1 MTQDQILDALRTVK
15 YPGFSRDIVSFGLI
29 KQIAVAAEQVRVQ
42 MVLTT
47 NDPAIPRTIKAE
59 TENVLRGL
67 GVPEP
72 KVLID
77 IHAPPAGAGSSVMDR
92 TARSESA
99 CRSAGT
105 MMLKTQLAP
114 YLIAMYV
121 W

>member
-1 MTQDQILDALRTVK
+1 MAVTEEEIKNALKAVK

-29 KQIAVAAEQVRVQ
+29 KEIVASGDQVRVQ

-59 TENVLRGL
+59 AENILRGL

-77 IHAPPAGAGSSVMDR
+77 IHAPPAGAGSSGIGATRILGVKHII
-92 TARSESA
+92 AVASGKGGVGKSA
-99 CRSAGT
+99 E
-105 MMLKTQLAP
+105 M
-114 YLIAMYV
+114 
-121 W
+121 